1 MRKLIYPTDCK
12 FHDDWKEI
20 GLESPYTYKNT
31 DKDTLDALD
40 KECYVICGPY
50 HSKSSKYRIC
60 KGFFHKSS
68 LYGICFSGYEVD
80 KNDKRISVC
89 GPDSYFP
96 RYVWSDFL
104 EFLGLPIISRN
115 KLTALIFDNYEEAK
129 QCLDDFLKFMRDKNE
144 KAWKKYINSPE
155 VVKEYN
161 DKIDS
166 IISCLNKISDNT
178 ENIQAIREAY
188 YSLVKYK
195 LIKING

>member
-12 FHDDWKEI
+12 FHADWKEI
-20 GLESPYTYKNT
+20 GLESPYTYENT
-31 DKDTLDALD
+31 DKDTIDFLN
-40 KECYVICGPY
+40 KECYVIYGP
-50 HSKSSKYRIC
+50 HSTRSSKYRIC

-96 RYVWSDFL
+96 RYVWGDFH
-104 EFLGLPIISRN
+104 EFLGLPITSRN
-115 KLTALIFDNYEEAK
+115 KLTALTFDNYEEAK
-129 QCLDDFLKFMRDKNE
+129 QCLDDFLKFMQDKNK

-155 VVKEYN
+155 LVQEYN

-166 IISCLNKISDNT
+166 IISCLNKILDKT
-178 ENIQAIREAY
+178 ENIQVIRDIY
-188 YSLVKYK
+188 NILNKSK
-195 LIKING
+195 LL